1 LNLSTVNFSWWF
13 IFEISWMSN
22 PYMHEFVK

>member
-13 IFEISWMSN
+13 IFEIKELFFEN
-22 PYMHEFVK
+22 RK